1 VIIQFITK
9 RFRPFIK
16 KIKSQKI
23 IPAVNL
29 KICYSEN
36 MQNQTTLTLPKEVR
50 EKYGLKEGDQLI
62 LEEGEGGLVL
72 RIARTFPIETYSD
85 ERVVVFEKE
94 NEAALTGFK
103 L

>member
-1 VIIQFITK
+1 
-9 RFRPFIK
+9 
-16 KIKSQKI
+16 
-23 IPAVNL
+23 
-29 KICYSEN
+29 
-36 MQNQTTLTLPKEVR
+36 MQNQTILTLKQRGTLTLPKEIR
-50 EKYGLKEGDQLI
+50 EKYGLKEGDQLV

-85 ERVVVFEKE
+85 ERVASFEKE